1 MHFLVECTWVK
12 FRRRRDTLYILFLSL
27 MLTLYILFLSLM
39 LTSSR
44 ARVLSSHANTPPVT
58 KTTVRANLLHPLNII
73 TKLSVEVLCKDLGV
87 FTRLEIL
94 LPVKEPKWDL
104 ELTRVLNDGNEL
116 FNFIS
121 GKFSGTL
128 IDVDLSL
135 FADEIGKTTS
145 KTLNLCQAE
154 DDISLALNV
163 SVENTQDVLELS
175 SLHHR
180 LSPVGEKNGRVSVNR
195 THSRAYFRYETAE
208 MHWVGPLIGP

>member
-1 MHFLVECTWVK
+1 
-12 FRRRRDTLYILFLSL
+12 
-27 MLTLYILFLSLM
+27 M

-44 ARVLSSHANTPPVT
+44 ASVLSSHANTPPVT
-58 KTTVRANLLHPLNII
+58 KTTVCADLLHPLNII
-73 TKLSVEVLCKDLGV
+73 TKLSVEVLCKDLGI

-104 ELTRVLNDGNEL
+104 ELTRVLNDGNKL
-116 FNFIS
+116 FNFIG

-135 FADEIGKTTS
+135 FADKIGETTS
-145 KTLNLCQAE
+145 ETLNLCQAE

-163 SVENTQDVLELS
+163 SVKNTQDVLELS

-180 LSPVGEKNGRVSVNR
+180 LSPMGKKSGGVSVNR
-195 THSRAYFRYETAE
+195 TDAVAHIFATGSRISSDALVR
-208 MHWVGPLIGP
+208 HHVGP